1 MNEHRDGMIQELANY
16 CQILEEQYLTLELDE
31 ISAEVIEEAVRKAIL
46 SGRVVPL
53 LCGSALRNKGIQP
66 LLDAIVKYL
75 PSPERVDGVG
85 INSVTNQ
92 VVTRKP
98 THKGKLLALAFKVV
112 NDKDKGL
119 VTFFRV
125 YSGVLKNRMKLKN
138 STLNEVERVSGLFR
152 VKADETQILSDIGVG
167 DIGAII
173 GLKNVRSGDTLIEEM
188 DEERIV
194 LEGVKMPPP
203 VFFCSIEAESSRDAT
218 QLEKILHNLSRED
231 PSISVKVD

>member
-1 MNEHRDGMIQELANY
+1 MYEHRDGMIQELANY
-16 CQILEEQYLTLELDE
+16 CQILEEQYLTLDLDE
-31 ISAEVIEEAVRKAIL
+31 ISAEVIEEAIRKAIL

>member
-1 MNEHRDGMIQELANY
+1 
-16 CQILEEQYLTLELDE
+16 
-31 ISAEVIEEAVRKAIL
+31 
-46 SGRVVPL
+46 VPL